1 MLIFRLLSVITLVL
15 LNSCADSPAKPSQPE
30 GTIAPVKIAKPKEKA
45 EQKEE
50 IKTSIAPDVLFMLLT
65 AELAGQRG
73 QYDIALEGYM
83 EAAKRVHDPRFAERA
98 AMIAMYMK
106 DSNKTNEAVTLWL
119 RQDPKNQTAR
129 KIAALSALRAGDKK
143 AAVEHLNVL
152 LKVDPAGFENALLEL
167 AGVLQKDD
175 KITAVYDA
183 LDTLSIQHPDQAG
196 IYFMQ
201 SLLAMQK
208 KDKNLAETKIQQA
221 LKIQPDWDKALIF
234 QAQIAMFSGDLNKA
248 KTLLKEASRKYPDN
262 NKINKMY
269 AQALIKTEDYEEAGE
284 IYQGIISSD
293 PKDIESQ
300 FALGLVYLQLDR
312 DEQAEDIFKKL
323 LEQPEWK
330 YQASFYLG
338 KIEEKR
344 DHTKNALVWFD
355 KVTDGPVV
363 FDASI
368 SAISLLAKDKQ
379 FDEANSRLS
388 LLQAK
393 FPKQK
398 LRLLLVQAELYSQ
411 QKQYEKA
418 FNLLTEALVDFPD
431 QKELLYT
438 HALMAERVGKP
449 DIVEGD
455 LKKILATDPDNVEA
469 LNALGYTLLNK
480 PDRYVDA
487 EKYLQ
492 QALRLE
498 PDEAVIIDSYGWLQ
512 FKLGH
517 PEKALDYLQQAYE
530 KKQENEIA
538 AHLVEVLW
546 ALGRKDEA
554 KKIFNKAFKDAP
566 GDEYL
571 LDFQQRILNGA
582 HE

>member
-1 MLIFRLLSVITLVL
+1 VL
-15 LNSCADSPAKPSQPE
+15 LNGCADSPPKPTQSK
-30 GTIAPVKIAKPKEKA
+30 GAIAPVKIAEPKEKA
-45 EQKEE
+45 HQKEE
-50 IKTSIAPDVLFMLLT
+50 KTSIDPDVLFMLLT
-65 AELAGQRG
+65 AELAGQRE

-106 DSNKTNEAVTLWL
+106 DSKKTNEAVALWL

-129 KIAALSALRAGDKK
+129 KIAALSALRVGDKK
-143 AAVEHLNVL
+143 VAVEHLNVL

-167 AGVLQKDD
+167 ASVLQKEG
-175 KITAVYDA
+175 KITAVYDV
-183 LDTLSIQHPDQAG
+183 LNTLSMEHPNQAV

-201 SLLAMQK
+201 SLLAMQM

-221 LKIQPDWDKALIF
+221 LKLQPDWDKALIF
-234 QAQIAMFSGDLNKA
+234 QAQIAVFSGDLNTA
-248 KTLLKEASRKYPDN
+248 KTLLKEASVKYPGN
-262 NKINKMY
+262 SKINKIY
-269 AQALIKTEDYEEAGE
+269 AQVLIKAGSYEEAIE
-284 IYQGIISSD
+284 VYQNSISAD
-293 PKDIESQ
+293 PKDLESR
-300 FALGLVYLQLDR
+300 FALGLVYLQLDK

-344 DHTKNALVWFD
+344 GNTKKALVWFD
-355 KVTDGPVV
+355 KVSDGPLVL
-363 FDASI
+363 DASI

-388 LLQAK
+388 LLQTK
-393 FPKQK
+393 FPQQK
-398 LRLLLVQAELYSQ
+398 LRILLVQAELYSQ

-418 FNLLTEALVDFPD
+418 FNLLTEALVDLPD

-438 HALMAERVGKP
+438 RALVAEHVNKP
-449 DIVEGD
+449 DIVEAD
-455 LKKILATDPDNVEA
+455 LKKILAVEPDNVEA

-480 PDRYVDA
+480 PGRYAEA

-492 QALRLE
+492 RALRLE
-498 PDEAVIIDSYGWLQ
+498 PDAAVIIDSYGWLQ
-512 FKLGH
+512 FKLGNS
-517 PEKALDYLQQAYE
+517 EKALGYLQKAYE
-530 KKQENEIA
+530 KQQENEIA
-538 AHLVEVLW
+538 AHLAEVLW

-554 KKIFNKAFKDAP
+554 KKLFNKAIKDAP
-566 GDEYL
+566 DDEYL
-571 LDFQQRILNGA
+571 LDFQRRILNGA
-582 HE
+582 QH

>member
-1 MLIFRLLSVITLVL
+1 MLIFRLFSVITLVL
-15 LNSCADSPAKPSQPE
+15 LNSCADSPAKPGQPE
-30 GTIAPVKIAKPKEKA
+30 GTVAPVKITQPKEKA
-45 EQKEE
+45 KAKED
-50 IKTSIAPDVLFMLLT
+50 KTSIDPDVLFMLLT

-106 DSNKTNEAVTLWL
+106 DSNKANEAVALWV
-119 RQDPKNQTAR
+119 RQDPKNQAAR
-129 KIAALSALRAGDKK
+129 KIAALSALRAGKKK
-143 AAVEHLNVL
+143 AATEHLNML
-152 LKVDPAGFENALLEL
+152 LNIDPAGFENAVLEL
-167 AGVLQKDD
+167 AGVLQKDG
-175 KITAVYDA
+175 KINTLYDA
-183 LDTLSIQHPDQAG
+183 LDTLSVQHPDQAV
-196 IYFMQ
+196 IFYMQ

-208 KDKNLAETKIQQA
+208 KEIYLAESKIQQA
-221 LKIQPDWDKALIF
+221 LKVRPGWDKALMV
-234 QAQIAMFSGDLNKA
+234 QAQIAVFSGDLNKA
-248 KTLLKEASRKYPDN
+248 KTLLKEASLKYPDN
-262 NKINKMY
+262 NKISKIL
-269 AQALIKTEDYEEAGE
+269 AQVLIKAEDYDAAAEV
-284 IYQGIISSD
+284 YQDIISAD

-300 FALGLVYLQLDR
+300 FALGLVYLQVDK
-312 DEQAEDIFKKL
+312 DEQAEDVFKKL

-338 KIEEKR
+338 KIEEKH
-344 DHTKNALVWFD
+344 DHSKKALVWFD
-355 KVTDGPVV
+355 KVTDGPFV

-388 LLQAK
+388 LLQSK

-438 HALMAERVGKP
+438 RALMAERVNKP
-449 DIVEGD
+449 DIVEAD
-455 LKKILATDPDNVEA
+455 LKKILAMDPDNVEA

-480 PDRYVDA
+480 PDRYADA

-492 QALRLE
+492 HALSLE
-498 PDEAVIIDSYGWLQ
+498 PDAAVIIDSYGWLQ
-512 FKLGH
+512 FKLGNN
-517 PEKALDYLQQAYE
+517 EKALDYLQQAYE
-530 KKQENEIA
+530 KQPENEIA
-538 AHLVEVLW
+538 AHLAEVLW
-546 ALGRKDEA
+546 VLGRKDEA
-554 KKIFNKAFKDAP
+554 RKLFNKAIKDAP
-566 GDEYL
+566 DDEYL
-571 LDFQQRILNGA
+571 MDFQRRILKGA
-582 HE
+582 Q

>member
-1 MLIFRLLSVITLVL
+1 VLIFRLFSVITLVL
-15 LNSCADSPAKPSQPE
+15 LNSCADSPAKPGQPE
-30 GTIAPVKIAKPKEKA
+30 GTVAPVKIAEPKEKA
-45 EQKEE
+45 KAKED
-50 IKTSIAPDVLFMLLT
+50 KTSIDPDVLFMLLT

-106 DSNKTNEAVTLWL
+106 DSNKTNEAVALWV
-119 RQDPKNQTAR
+119 RQDPKNQAAR
-129 KIAALSALRAGDKK
+129 KIAALSALRAGNKK
-143 AAVEHLNVL
+143 AATEHLNML
-152 LKVDPAGFENALLEL
+152 LNIDPAGFENAVLEL
-167 AGVLQKDD
+167 AGVLQKDG
-175 KITAVYDA
+175 KINTLYDA
-183 LDTLSIQHPDQAG
+183 LDTLSVQHPDQAV
-196 IYFMQ
+196 IFYMQ

-208 KDKNLAETKIQQA
+208 KEIYLAESKIQQA
-221 LKIQPDWDKALIF
+221 LKVRPGWDKALMF
-234 QAQIAMFSGDLNKA
+234 QAQIAVFSGDLNKA
-248 KTLLKEASRKYPDN
+248 KTLLKEASLKYPDN
-262 NKINKMY
+262 NKISKIL
-269 AQALIKTEDYEEAGE
+269 AQVLIKAEDYDAAAEV
-284 IYQGIISSD
+284 YQDIISAD

-300 FALGLVYLQLDR
+300 FALGLVYLQVDK
-312 DEQAEDIFKKL
+312 DEQAEDVFKKL

-338 KIEEKR
+338 KIEEKH
-344 DHTKNALVWFD
+344 DHSKKALVWFD
-355 KVTDGPVV
+355 KVTDGPFV

-388 LLQAK
+388 LLQSK

-438 HALMAERVGKP
+438 RALMAERVNKP
-449 DIVEGD
+449 DIAEAD
-455 LKKILATDPDNVEA
+455 LKKILAMDPDNVEA

-492 QALRLE
+492 HALSLE
-498 PDEAVIIDSYGWLQ
+498 PDAAVIIDSYGWLQ
-512 FKLGH
+512 FKLGNN
-517 PEKALDYLQQAYE
+517 EKALDYLQQAYE
-530 KKQENEIA
+530 KQPENEIA
-538 AHLVEVLW
+538 AHLAEVLW
-546 ALGRKDEA
+546 VLGRKDEA
-554 KKIFNKAFKDAP
+554 RKLFNKAIKDAP
-566 GDEYL
+566 DDEYL
-571 LDFQQRILNGA
+571 MDFQRRILKGA
-582 HE
+582 Q

>member
-1 MLIFRLLSVITLVL
+1 MLIFRLFSVITLVL
-15 LNSCADSPAKPSQPE
+15 LNSCADSPAKPGQPE
-30 GTIAPVKIAKPKEKA
+30 GAVVPVKIAEPKEKA
-45 EQKEE
+45 KAKED
-50 IKTSIAPDVLFMLLT
+50 KTSIDPDVLFMLLT

-106 DSNKTNEAVTLWL
+106 DSNKANEAVALWV
-119 RQDPKNQTAR
+119 RQDPKNQAAR
-129 KIAALSALRAGDKK
+129 KIAALSALRAGNKK
-143 AAVEHLNVL
+143 AATEHLNML
-152 LKVDPAGFENALLEL
+152 LNIDPAGFENAVLEL
-167 AGVLQKDD
+167 AGVLQKDG
-175 KITAVYDA
+175 KINTLYDA
-183 LDTLSIQHPDQAG
+183 LDTLSVQHPDQAV
-196 IYFMQ
+196 IFYMQ

-208 KDKNLAETKIQQA
+208 KEIYLAESKIQQA
-221 LKIQPDWDKALIF
+221 LKVRPGWDKALMF
-234 QAQIAMFSGDLNKA
+234 QAQIAVFSGDLNKA
-248 KTLLKEASRKYPDN
+248 KTLLKEASLKYPDN
-262 NKINKMY
+262 NKISKIL
-269 AQALIKTEDYEEAGE
+269 AQVLIKAEDYDAAAEV
-284 IYQGIISSD
+284 YQDIISAD

-300 FALGLVYLQLDR
+300 FALGLVYLQVDK
-312 DEQAEDIFKKL
+312 DEQAEDVFKKL

-338 KIEEKR
+338 KIEEKH
-344 DHTKNALVWFD
+344 DHSKKALVWFD
-355 KVTDGPVV
+355 KVTDGPFV

-388 LLQAK
+388 LLQSK

-438 HALMAERVGKP
+438 RALMAERVNKP
-449 DIVEGD
+449 DIAEAD
-455 LKKILATDPDNVEA
+455 LKKILAMDPDNVEA

-480 PDRYVDA
+480 PDRYADA

-492 QALRLE
+492 HALSLE
-498 PDEAVIIDSYGWLQ
+498 PDAAVIIDSYGWLQ
-512 FKLGH
+512 FKLGNN
-517 PEKALDYLQQAYE
+517 EKALDYLQQAYE
-530 KKQENEIA
+530 KQPENEIA
-538 AHLVEVLW
+538 AHLAEVLW
-546 ALGRKDEA
+546 VLGRKDEA
-554 KKIFNKAFKDAP
+554 RKLFNKAIKDAP
-566 GDEYL
+566 DDEYL
-571 LDFQQRILNGA
+571 MDFQRRILKGA
-582 HE
+582 Q

>member
-1 MLIFRLLSVITLVL
+1 MLIFRLFSVITLVL
-15 LNSCADSPAKPSQPE
+15 LNSCADSPAKPGQPE
-30 GTIAPVKIAKPKEKA
+30 GTVAPVKIAEPKEKA
-45 EQKEE
+45 KAKED
-50 IKTSIAPDVLFMLLT
+50 KTSIDPDVLFMLLT

-106 DSNKTNEAVTLWL
+106 DSNKTNEAVALWV

-129 KIAALSALRAGDKK
+129 KIAALSALRAGNKK
-143 AAVEHLNVL
+143 AATEHLNML
-152 LKVDPAGFENALLEL
+152 LNIDPAGFENAVLEL
-167 AGVLQKDD
+167 AGVLQKDG
-175 KITAVYDA
+175 KINTLYDA
-183 LDTLSIQHPDQAG
+183 LDTLSVQHPDQAV
-196 IYFMQ
+196 IFYMQ

-208 KDKNLAETKIQQA
+208 KEIYLAESKIQQA
-221 LKIQPDWDKALIF
+221 LKVRPGWDKALIF
-234 QAQIAMFSGDLNKA
+234 QAQIAVFSGDLNKA
-248 KTLLKEASRKYPDN
+248 KTLLKEASLKYPDN
-262 NKINKMY
+262 NKISKIL
-269 AQALIKTEDYEEAGE
+269 AQVLIKAEDYDAAAEV
-284 IYQGIISSD
+284 YQDIISAD

-300 FALGLVYLQLDR
+300 FALGLVYLQVDK
-312 DEQAEDIFKKL
+312 DEQAEDVFKKL

-338 KIEEKR
+338 KIEEKH
-344 DHTKNALVWFD
+344 DHSKKALVWFD
-355 KVTDGPVV
+355 KVTDGPFV

-388 LLQAK
+388 LLQSK

-438 HALMAERVGKP
+438 RALMAERVNKP
-449 DIVEGD
+449 DIAEAD
-455 LKKILATDPDNVEA
+455 LKKILAMDPDNVEA

-480 PDRYVDA
+480 PDRYADA

-492 QALRLE
+492 HALSLE
-498 PDEAVIIDSYGWLQ
+498 PDAAVIIDSYGWLQ
-512 FKLGH
+512 FKLGNN
-517 PEKALDYLQQAYE
+517 EKALDYLQQAYE
-530 KKQENEIA
+530 KQPENEIA
-538 AHLVEVLW
+538 AHLAEVLW
-546 ALGRKDEA
+546 VLGRKDEA
-554 KKIFNKAFKDAP
+554 RKLFNKAIKDAP
-566 GDEYL
+566 DDEYL
-571 LDFQQRILNGA
+571 LDFQRRILKGA
-582 HE
+582 Q

>member
-1 MLIFRLLSVITLVL
+1 
-15 LNSCADSPAKPSQPE
+15 
-30 GTIAPVKIAKPKEKA
+30 
-45 EQKEE
+45 
-50 IKTSIAPDVLFMLLT
+50 
-65 AELAGQRG
+65 
-73 QYDIALEGYM
+73 
-83 EAAKRVHDPRFAERA
+83 
-98 AMIAMYMK
+98 MYIK
-106 DSNKTNEAVTLWL
+106 DSNKTNEAVALWL

-129 KIAALSALRAGDKK
+129 KVAALSALRAGDKK
-143 AAVEHLNVL
+143 VAVEHLNVL

-167 AGVLQKDD
+167 ASVLQKEG

-183 LDTLSIQHPDQAG
+183 LDALSVQHPEQAA

-201 SLLAMQK
+201 SVLAMQN
-208 KDKNLAETKIQQA
+208 KDKNLAESKIQQA
-221 LKIQPDWDKALIF
+221 LKIRPNWDKALIF
-234 QAQIAMFSGDLNKA
+234 QAQIAVFSGDLNKA
-248 KTLLKEASRKYPDN
+248 KALLKEASLKYPDN

-269 AQALIKTEDYEEAGE
+269 AQVLIKAEDYEVAGE
-284 IYQGIISSD
+284 VYQGIISAD

-312 DEQAEDIFKKL
+312 DGPAEDIFKKL

-344 DHTKNALVWFD
+344 DHAQKALVWFD
-355 KVTDGPVV
+355 KVTDGPFA

-368 SAISLLAKDKQ
+368 SAISLLAKDKK
-379 FDEANSRLS
+379 FEEAASRLS

-398 LRLLLVQAELYSQ
+398 LRLLIVQVELYSQ

-438 HALMAERVGKP
+438 RALMAERVGKP
-449 DIVEGD
+449 AIVEAD
-455 LKKILATDPDNVEA
+455 LKKILAMDPDNVEA

-480 PDRYVDA
+480 PERYADA

-492 QALRLE
+492 RALKLE

-512 FKLGH
+512 FKLGNIA
-517 PEKALDYLQQAYE
+517 KALDYLQQAYD
-530 KKQENEIA
+530 KQQENEIA
-538 AHLVEVLW
+538 AHLAEVLW
-546 ALGRKDEA
+546 ALGKKDEA
-554 KKIFNKAFKDAP
+554 KKLFKKAIKDAP
-566 GDEYL
+566 DDEYL
-571 LDFQQRILNGA
+571 LDFQRRILNGA
-582 HE
+582 HK

>member
-30 GTIAPVKIAKPKEKA
+30 GKVAPVKTAEPKEKA
-45 EQKEE
+45 QQKEQ
-50 IKTSIAPDVLFMLLT
+50 KTSIDPDVLFMLLT
-65 AELAGQRG
+65 AEIAGQRG

-106 DSNKTNEAVTLWL
+106 NSTKTNEAVALWL
-119 RQDPKNQTAR
+119 REDAKNQTAR
-129 KIAALSALRAGDKK
+129 KIAALSALKAGDKK

-152 LKVDPAGFENALLEL
+152 LKDDPAGFESAVLEL
-167 AGVLQKDD
+167 AGVLQKEGN
-175 KITAVYDA
+175 INALYDA
-183 LDTLSIQHPDQAG
+183 LEALSKQHPDQAS

-208 KDKNLAETKIQQA
+208 KDKNLAETKVQQA
-221 LKIQPDWDKALIF
+221 LKLHPDWDKALIF
-234 QAQIAMFSGDLNKA
+234 QAQIAVFSGDLNKA
-248 KTLLKEASRKYPDN
+248 KTLLKAASLKYPDN
-262 NKINKMY
+262 SKINKLY
-269 AQALIKTEDYEEAGE
+269 AQVLLKAEDYEQAGE
-284 IYQGIISSD
+284 VYQHMISAD

-312 DEQAEDIFKKL
+312 DDQAEDMFKKL
-323 LEQPEWK
+323 LEQPDWK

-344 DHTKNALVWFD
+344 DHTKKALAWFD
-355 KVTDGPVV
+355 KVTDGPFV

-379 FDEANSRLS
+379 FADAGSRLN
-388 LLQAK
+388 LLQTK
-393 FPKQK
+393 FPQQK
-398 LRLLLVQAELYSQ
+398 LRLLLVEAELYSQ
-411 QKQYEKA
+411 QKRYDKA
-418 FNLLTEALVDFPD
+418 FNILTEALADSPD
-431 QKELLYT
+431 QKEVLYT
-438 HALMAERVGKP
+438 RALIAERVNKP
-449 DIVEGD
+449 DIVEAD
-455 LKKILATDPDNVEA
+455 LKKILAMDPDNVEA

-480 PDRYVDA
+480 PERYSEA

-492 QALRLE
+492 HALRLE

-512 FKLGH
+512 FKLGNT
-517 PEKALDYLQQAYE
+517 EKALDYLQRAYE
-530 KKQENEIA
+530 KQQENEIA
-538 AHLVEVLW
+538 AHLAEVLW

-554 KKIFNKAFKDAP
+554 KKIFNKAIKDAP
-566 GDEYL
+566 NDEYL
-571 LDFQQRILNGA
+571 LDFQRRILNGA
-582 HE
+582 QQ

>member
-1 MLIFRLLSVITLVL
+1 VLIFRLLSVITLVL
-15 LNSCADSPAKPSQPE
+15 LNSCAETPAKPSDSKE
-30 GTIAPVKIAKPKEKA
+30 SVAPVKIAEPKGKAQEK
-45 EQKEE
+45 EL
-50 IKTSIAPDVLFMLLT
+50 KTSIDPDVLFMLLT

-106 DSNKTNEAVTLWL
+106 DSNKTNEAVALWL
-119 RQDPKNQTAR
+119 RQDAKNPTAR
-129 KIAALSALRAGDKK
+129 KIAALSALRAGNKK

-152 LKVDPAGFENALLEL
+152 LAVDPAGFETTLLEL
-167 AGVLQKDD
+167 AGVLQKDG

-183 LDTLSIQHPDQAG
+183 LDALSIQHPDQAV
-196 IYFMQ
+196 IYYMQ
-201 SLLAMQK
+201 SLLAVQK

-221 LKIQPDWDKALIF
+221 LKVQPDWDKALIL
-234 QAQIAMFSGDLNKA
+234 QAQIAVFSGDLNKA
-248 KTLLKEASRKYPDN
+248 KALLKEASLKYPEN
-262 NKINKMY
+262 SKINKMF
-269 AQALIKTEDYEEAGE
+269 AQVLIKAEDYEGAIEV
-284 IYQGIISSD
+284 YQNIISAD

-312 DEQAEDIFKKL
+312 EEPAEDIFKKL
-323 LEQPEWK
+323 LEQPEWQ

-344 DHTKNALVWFD
+344 NHTKKALVWFD
-355 KVTDGPVV
+355 KVTDGPLV

-411 QKQYEKA
+411 QKEYERA
-418 FNLLTEALVDFPD
+418 FDLLTKALADSPD

-438 HALMAERVGKP
+438 RALMAERIDKP
-449 DIVEGD
+449 DIVEAD

-480 PDRYVDA
+480 PDRYADA

-498 PDEAVIIDSYGWLQ
+498 PNAAVIIDSYGWLQ
-512 FKLGH
+512 FKLGNT
-517 PEKALDYLQQAYE
+517 EKALDYLQQAYE
-530 KKQENEIA
+530 KQQENEIA
-538 AHLVEVLW
+538 AHLAEVLW

-554 KKIFNKAFKDAP
+554 KKLFNKAIKDAP
-566 GDEYL
+566 DDEYL
-571 LDFQQRILNGA
+571 LDFQRRILKGA
-582 HE
+582 QE